1 MLGKILDG
9 LEDGQTKISDQL
21 AHLTHKVS
29 LLSGNEGAVGGT
41 GPTCEVFKIH
51 DAGYDDVDR
60 KTPKICVEWV
70 YERNAARPRK
80 VEDRC
85 EWIRLDQA
93 DGCVK
98 MVDEFVDGFSKSKR
112 QPGIAPVT
120 LYKAWEEAKKG
131 FEDAKTATSNGRKRS
146 REGASSSHGHGDKKN
161 SASYVKSLATGKRQ
175 YATFYYRLITCPRD
189 YLSNHLWGE
198 SGHVERDHRQPYAV

>member
-1 MLGKILDG
+1 MASRNAGPCEKALAMLGKILDG

-70 YERNAARPRK
+70 YEKNAAKPRK

-98 MVDEFVDGFSKSKR
+98 MVDDFLNGFSKSKR
-112 QPGIAPVT
+112 QPGISPIA
-120 LYKAWEEAKKG
+120 LYRAWEEVKKG

-146 REGASSSHGHGDKKN
+146 REEASSSHGHVYKRKTGSN
-161 SASYVKSLATGKRQ
+161 VVKSQTGNSK
-175 YATFYYRLITCPRD
+175 D
-189 YLSNHLWGE
+189 KE
-198 SGHVERDHRQPYAV
+198 

>member
-1 MLGKILDG
+1 MASRNAGPCEKALATLGKYLDS

-21 AHLTHKVS
+21 CYLTHQVS
-29 LLSGNEGAVGGT
+29 LLSGAPGAVGGT
-41 GPTCEVFKIH
+41 GPTCEVLKIH

-112 QPGIAPVT
+112 QPGISPIA

-131 FEDAKTATSNGRKRS
+131 FEDAKTATSHGRKRN
-146 REGASSSHGHGDKKN
+146 REEASSSHGLNDKRKTGSN
-161 SASYVKSLATGKRQ
+161 VVKSQTGNSK
-175 YATFYYRLITCPRD
+175 D
-189 YLSNHLWGE
+189 KE
-198 SGHVERDHRQPYAV
+198 